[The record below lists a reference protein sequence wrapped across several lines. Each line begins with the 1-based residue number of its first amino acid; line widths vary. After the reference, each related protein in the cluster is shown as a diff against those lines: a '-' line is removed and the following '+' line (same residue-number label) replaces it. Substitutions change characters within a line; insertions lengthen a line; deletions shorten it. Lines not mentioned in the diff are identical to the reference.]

1 VRFAASSQEL
11 VAQAASQGL
20 ENSFY
25 IVLSA
30 SRIGPFMKESWA
42 RSVKMSVVKVTD
54 NGDLL
59 IGTLSIPA
67 SEIDVKAS
75 TSGGPGGQHA
85 NRTLSRIT
93 VAFTP
98 AKSDAL
104 SDHQRDRLAAT
115 LPAVLRVSVA
125 THRSQSKNRVDALL
139 KLGTR
144 IEIGLRVPTRRRPTK
159 ATKGSSLRRLES
171 KRIAG
176 RHKAQRGR
184 PRDDD

>member
-1 VRFAASSQEL
+1 MSAVR
-11 VAQAASQGL
+11 
-20 ENSFY
+20 
-25 IVLSA
+25 
-30 SRIGPFMKESWA
+30 
-42 RSVKMSVVKVTD
+42 VTD
-54 NGDLL
+54 NGDLV
-59 IGTLSIPA
+59 IGAVTIPA
-67 SEIDVKAS
+67 SEIEVKAS

-85 NRTLSRIT
+85 NRTHSRIT

-98 AKSDAL
+98 ALSEAL
-104 SDHQRDRLAAT
+104 TDLQRSRLSAT

-125 THRSQSKNRVDALL
+125 THRSQNKNRIDALQR
-139 KLGTR
+139 LGER
-144 IEIGLRVPTRRRPTK
+144 IEIGLRIPKRRRPTK